1 MSHVVKKAAGQPV
14 ARFGLFGEAV
24 GTGDPEFF
32 HIEDIQSRSRLYRWQ
47 IAPHTHTRMFQ
58 MVWLASGPAQVSAD
72 GVQREVAS
80 PCAICIPGNVVHSF
94 VFDHA
99 SQGHVVTVSEDF
111 LQNAR
116 AGDSRTD
123 GGAFLFEAFLK
134 GPAILP
140 FEGNHPSVARIE
152 ALLLQ
157 MTSEFHAMAMGRNEA
172 FIWLLQVML
181 VLLHRQASE
190 QAVPAGKTGFRRD
203 VFIRF
208 GKLTEEHFRKQ
219 WTTGQY
225 ADALAISAPRLNRI
239 CQEFSSK
246 TVSELVHDRLV
257 LEARRH
263 LIYTSAPV
271 ELIAFELGFVDAG
284 YFNRFFKRKT
294 GITPGAFRRARE
306 DG

>member
-1 MSHVVKKAAGQPV
+1 VNRIVKKSSGRPV
-14 ARFGLFGEAV
+14 ARFGLFGEAA

-47 IAPHTHTRMFQ
+47 ITPHTHSRMFQ
-58 MVWLASGPAQVSAD
+58 MVWLASGPAEVSAD
-72 GVQREVAS
+72 GVQRTVAG

-94 VFDHA
+94 IFDQE
-99 SQGHVVTVSEDF
+99 SQGHVVTVSDIF

-116 AGDSRTD
+116 SAGSHAD
-123 GGAFLFEAFLK
+123 GGAVLFEAFLQ
-134 GPAILP
+134 GPVILP
-140 FEGNHPSVARIE
+140 FEEDNAAVSRID
-152 ALLLQ
+152 ALLVQ
-157 MTSEFHAMAMGRNEA
+157 MTAEFHAMAMGRNEA

-203 VFIRF
+203 IFIRF

-219 WTTGQY
+219 WTCERY

-239 CQEFSSK
+239 CREFSGK
-246 TVSELVHDRLV
+246 TASALVHDRLI

-271 ELIAFELGFVDAG
+271 ELIAYELGFADAG
-284 YFNRFFKRKT
+284 YFNRFFKRMA
-294 GITPGAFRRARE
+294 GVTPGAFRRARE